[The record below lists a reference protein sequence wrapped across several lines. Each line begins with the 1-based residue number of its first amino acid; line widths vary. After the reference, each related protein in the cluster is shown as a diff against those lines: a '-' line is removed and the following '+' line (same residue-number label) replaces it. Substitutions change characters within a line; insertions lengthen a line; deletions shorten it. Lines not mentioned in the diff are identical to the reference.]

1 MMNPEESRHV
11 LATGRCPRC
20 FSHITTTNMA
30 CYKCGL
36 GQQAI
41 WWEGRWWHPDDLP
54 KEEVM
59 GDGPYHSQSLT
70 VNPGVVNVWANV
82 HAVRANLAFPVD

>member
-1 MMNPEESRHV
+1 
-11 LATGRCPRC
+11 
-20 FSHITTTNMA
+20 
-30 CYKCGL
+30 
-36 GQQAI
+36 
-41 WWEGRWWHPDDLP
+41 
-54 KEEVM
+54 M